1 MRPTGC
7 VNFTLN
13 VGMRFSQQ
21 RKQNL
26 KRESWLFFLKCT
38 LTKKSGHSSFRFL
51 LCKGGRDAD
60 WRRHFP
66 VWSSAN
72 LAAYCVNLCSCLFR
86 WMLYLCLCNL
96 GMIFIFKTL
105 CIAYPLC
112 HALRDQGDTALENF
126 YL

>member
-26 KRESWLFFLKCT
+26 KRESWLFFLKRHLDKNPAT
-38 LTKKSGHSSFRFL
+38 GPSVFSYV
-51 LCKGGRDAD
+51 KGGEMRTGGGI
-60 WRRHFP
+60 P

-72 LAAYCVNLCSCLFR
+72 LAGFVLNHSFILLNVVCTACLFFMPTISQR
-86 WMLYLCLCNL
+86 N
-96 GMIFIFKTL
+96 GKS
-105 CIAYPLC
+105 
-112 HALRDQGDTALENF
+112 GG
-126 YL
+126 